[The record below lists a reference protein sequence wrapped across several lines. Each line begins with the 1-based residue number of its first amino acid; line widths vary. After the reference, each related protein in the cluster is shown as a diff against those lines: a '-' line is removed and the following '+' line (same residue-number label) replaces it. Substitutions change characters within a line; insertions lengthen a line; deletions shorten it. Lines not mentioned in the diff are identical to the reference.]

1 MNCKIIGLPN
11 YKTYSG
17 NSDSCI
23 MKKIVP
29 LTPAKN
35 SYWAAGEL
43 VFGKEIE
50 FFTSEK
56 LNFFLWLS
64 AKDPSM
70 QPNRDFSREPDIS
83 VLTTPTFTTGFI
95 MQVSGN
101 FVLYLKK
108 MQTASIY

>member
-1 MNCKIIGLPN
+1 MNCKIIWLPN

-56 LNFFLWLS
+56 LNFFFM
-64 AKDPSM
+64 AKRQRPLDAA
-70 QPNRDFSREPDIS
+70 Q
-83 VLTTPTFTTGFI
+83 
-95 MQVSGN
+95 
-101 FVLYLKK
+101 
-108 MQTASIY
+108 

>member
-64 AKDPSM
+64 AKYPSM
-70 QPNRDFSREPDIS
+70 QPNRSFSREQENLCSLEPTLSKGVIMREASIS
-83 VLTTPTFTTGFI
+83 VSTP
-95 MQVSGN
+95 
-101 FVLYLKK
+101 
-108 MQTASIY
+108 